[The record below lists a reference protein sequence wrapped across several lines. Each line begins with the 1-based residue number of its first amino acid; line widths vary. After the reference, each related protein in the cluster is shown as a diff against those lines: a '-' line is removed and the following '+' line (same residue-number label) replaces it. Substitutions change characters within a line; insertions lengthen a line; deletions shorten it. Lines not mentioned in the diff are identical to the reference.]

1 MDMELQFPGDV
12 EEARARSSR
21 NVSETERWAS
31 VAAGAGLV
39 LFGLRKRN
47 AAGVAI
53 AGLGGLLLR
62 RGATGHCDTYEALG
76 LNTASNGGDTRRAL
90 RGRGGTLVDESVTVN
105 RPASELYAYWRKLDN
120 LPRFMTHL
128 KSVEQTSDTVSRW
141 TTQGPAGTSVSWTAE
156 IINDRPNELIA
167 WRSLDGSAVVSAGS
181 VHFDDAGAGR
191 GTRLRVR
198 MQYSPPGGKLGT
210 LAARLTGKDAA
221 TEVREDLRRFKQLLE
236 AGEVATTEGQPRG
249 GA

>member
-12 EEARARSSR
+12 QEARARSSR
-21 NVSETERWAS
+21 NVSEPERWAS

-39 LFGLRKRN
+39 VYGLRRRSASGLAV
-47 AAGVAI
+47 AAM
-53 AGLGGLLLR
+53 GGMLIG
-62 RGATGHCDTYEALG
+62 RGASGHSHTYEALG
-76 LNTASNGGDTRRAL
+76 LNTAANGGDTRRVL

-105 RPASELYAYWRKLDN
+105 RPAAELYAYWRKLDN
-120 LPRFMTHL
+120 LPKFMKHL
-128 KSVEQTSDTVSRW
+128 ESVEQTSDTVSRW
-141 TTQGPAGTSVSWTAE
+141 KARSLGGKTVTWSAE
-156 IINDRPNELIA
+156 IINEVPNVLIA

-181 VHFDDAGAGR
+181 VHFDEAGAGR

-210 LAARLTGKDAA
+210 LAARMTGQDAA
-221 TEVREDLRRFKQLLE
+221 TEVRVDLRRFKQLLE

-249 GA
+249 RA

>member
-1 MDMELQFPGDV
+1 MDMDLQFPGDV
-12 EEARARSSR
+12 EDARAHSAR
-21 NVSETERWAS
+21 NVSEPERWAS

-39 LFGLRKRN
+39 LIGLRKRS
-47 AAGVAI
+47 AAGLAI
-53 AGLGGLLLR
+53 AGMGGLLMR
-62 RGATGHCDTYEALG
+62 RGATGHCHTYEALG
-76 LNTASNGGDTRRAL
+76 LNTASNGSDTRRVL

-120 LPRFMTHL
+120 LPRFMANL
-128 KSVEQTSDTVSRW
+128 ESVEQTSDTISRW
-141 TTQGPAGTSVSWTAE
+141 KARGPAGTSVTWTAE
-156 IINDRPNELIA
+156 IINDVHNELIA

-181 VHFDDAGAGR
+181 VRFDDAGAGR

-210 LAARLTGKDAA
+210 LAARLGGKDAA

-236 AGEVATTEGQPRG
+236 AGEVATTDGQPRG

>member
-12 EEARARSSR
+12 EDARARSSR
-21 NVSETERWAS
+21 NVSEPERWAS
-31 VAAGAGLV
+31 VAAGAGLLLIGV
-39 LFGLRKRN
+39 RRRSLS
-47 AAGVAI
+47 GVAL
-53 AGLGGLLLR
+53 AALGGLLMR

-76 LNTASNGGDTRRAL
+76 LNTAANSGDTRRVL

-105 RPASELYAYWRKLDN
+105 RPAAELYAYWRKLDN
-120 LPRFMTHL
+120 LPKFMTHL
-128 KSVEQTSDTVSRW
+128 ESVEQTSDTVSRW
-141 TTQGPAGTSVSWTAE
+141 KARALAGKAVTWTAE
-156 IINDRPNELIA
+156 IINDIPNELIA

-181 VHFDDAGAGR
+181 VHFDDAGEGR

-210 LAARLTGKDAA
+210 LAARVTGQDAA

>member
-1 MDMELQFPGDV
+1 MDMELQFPGDL
-12 EEARARSSR
+12 EDARARSSR
-21 NVSETERWAS
+21 NVSEPERWAS

-47 AAGVAI
+47 AP
-53 AGLGGLLLR
+53 GLALAAVGGLLLG
-62 RGATGHCDTYEALG
+62 RGASGHSHTYEALG
-76 LNTASNGGDTRRAL
+76 LNTASNGGDTRRVL

-105 RPASELYAYWRKLDN
+105 RPAAELYAYWRKLDN
-120 LPRFMTHL
+120 LPKFMTHL
-128 KSVEQTSDTVSRW
+128 ESVEQTSETVSRW
-141 TTQGPAGTSVSWTAE
+141 RARALAGKSVSWSAE
-156 IINDRPNELIA
+156 IINDIPNQLIA

-181 VHFDDAGAGR
+181 VHFDDAGPGR

-210 LAARLTGKDAA
+210 AAARLTGQDAA

-236 AGEVATTEGQPRG
+236 AGEVPTTEGQPRG